1 MYANIYL
8 IYAKIF
14 KEIINESDLYMKLKL
29 FSLIL
34 TIFTLLSLFTLT
46 AGADEADSRIKKST
60 ESFLDPAGEILGV
73 SSKGEWGEYPE
84 NSIPAII
91 EAAKTDIDFV
101 AVDVKR
107 AYCGSLIL
115 FSDSTT
121 ERMLDSQDILTV
133 ADTDYSVLSAYK
145 LKKGC
150 GGSNEE
156 ISEESIPLLS
166 EAIKTAKENDIP
178 LILRCAVSD
187 IGEVSLLLEKE
198 DALSMCII
206 LTDGKISEIEEIL
219 KDIDNK
225 PYIIGSKKGNV
236 IFNMLSFINGLEEI
250 SAKGV
255 QLQTVN
261 RYGINF
267 YYSVL
272 GMYTENMRAILDHTT
287 PEISG
292 FREDSESYWNDVI
305 SRGYSVI
312 ITDHAERFS
321 EYKDDVNTARERL
334 KSLYDKYVTNHTLPD
349 FRDEVLSDL
358 KKAYTDAVALS
369 EKLLADNSSSLKDL
383 TDCYSKLFKAA
394 NDVNKNFS
402 SLEDGSAGT
411 TITAPRI
418 ILCIAAVIA
427 VVTVQIYFFKRRKK
441 VG

>member
-1 MYANIYL
+1 
-8 IYAKIF
+8 
-14 KEIINESDLYMKLKL
+14 MKLKF

-34 TIFTLLSLFTLT
+34 TVFMLFSLFSLT
-46 AGADEADSRIKKST
+46 VSADEADSRIEKSM
-60 ESFLDPAGEILGV
+60 ENFLDPAGEIIGV
-73 SSKGEWGEYPE
+73 SSKGEWDEYPE
-84 NSIPAII
+84 NSISAII

-121 ERMLDSQDILTV
+121 ERMLDSPDILTV
-133 ADTDYSVLSAYK
+133 ADTNYSVLSAYR
-145 LKKGC
+145 LRKGC
-150 GGSNEE
+150 GGSNEKV
-156 ISEESIPLLS
+156 SDESIPLLS
-166 EAIKTAKENDIP
+166 DGIKTAKENDIP
-178 LILRCAVSD
+178 LILRCAASD
-187 IGEVSLLLEKE
+187 ISEVSLLLEKE

-206 LTDGKISEIEEIL
+206 LTDAKIKELDETL
-219 KDIDNK
+219 KDIENK

-236 IFNMLSFINGLEEI
+236 IFNMLSFVNGLEEL
-250 SAKGV
+250 SAKGI

-287 PEISG
+287 PEVSG

-312 ITDHAERFS
+312 ITDHAELFS
-321 EYKDDVNTARERL
+321 EYKEDVNTARERL
-334 KSLYDKYVTNHTLPD
+334 QTLYDKYVTAHILPD
-349 FRDEVLSDL
+349 FKDEVLSDL

-369 EKLLADNSSSLKDL
+369 EKLLSDKSSSLKDL

-411 TITAPRI
+411 TVTAPRI
-418 ILCIAAVIA
+418 ILCVAAVT
-427 VVTVQIYFFKRRKK
+427 VVVAVQIYFFRRRKK